1 MSFSVAQRGDFVD
14 PCGIDAQNA
23 NPMFIYVTFFEYFF
37 SVPNLHLCVIVAQ
50 NANRMFKLIVEN
62 CVFI

>member
-1 MSFSVAQRGDFVD
+1 MTLAGLQRARFVD

-23 NPMFIYVTFFEYFF
+23 SPMFIYVTFFEYFF

-50 NANRMFKLIVEN
+50 NANRRFKLIVEI

>member
-1 MSFSVAQRGDFVD
+1 MPLDAAQRGDFVD
-14 PCGIDAQNA
+14 LCGIDAQNA

-50 NANRMFKLIVEN
+50 NANRMFKLIVEI

>member
-1 MSFSVAQRGDFVD
+1 MTLDGAQRVDFVD

-37 SVPNLHLCVIVAQ
+37 SAPDLHLCVTVAQ

-62 CVFI
+62 RVFI

>member
-1 MSFSVAQRGDFVD
+1 MTLAGVQRVDFVD

-37 SVPNLHLCVIVAQ
+37 SVQNFHLCVIVAQ
-50 NANRMFKLIVEN
+50 NANRMFKLIVKH
-62 CVFI
+62 VIFI